1 MKSRILGIFLIAIF
15 AMVSCNIQERI
26 VFNQDMGGTYHMDM
40 DVSTLMAF
48 AGQSEFSDPEKESAK
63 IDTTVVF
70 SEMMEI
76 YRDSISQLS
85 DEERQNIERLE
96 GFTLQLKMD
105 EEEGVFIIDMGKD
118 FQDFSELTQ
127 IVNDGDEVMN
137 FAKRLEAQ
145 NKGQEQQDPTA
156 AMEEFIPGSGN
167 KTTYSFENNVFRRYA
182 PKSDEEEETIEEE
195 EDSPGVAEMMKEFDE
210 LLENSYMTLEYVFP
224 RKVKSVSNEFATINE
239 DGQSVTCK
247 VSWKVLMDD
256 DSVLNNFEVVLED

>member
-145 NKGQEQQDPTA
+145 NK
-156 AMEEFIPGSGN
+156 
-167 KTTYSFENNVFRRYA
+167 
-182 PKSDEEEETIEEE
+182 ETIEEE